1 VADIFDALRSARPYK
16 MAWTFEASC
25 AELERLALVGKL
37 DADCVQVLRRHEPQ
51 VRAIAE
57 RYREPDLEPSAG

>member
-1 VADIFDALRSARPYK
+1 

-37 DADCVQVLRRHEPQ
+37 DAACVEVLRRLEPQ

-57 RYREPDLEPSAG
+57 RYREPDSEPSAS